1 MIVADKIRAL
11 KYRKPAGPHPFVDKD
26 SVKRYLNM
34 TSECMDAQLAW
45 RAGN

>member
-1 MIVADKIRAL
+1 L
-11 KYRKPAGPHPFVDKD
+11 KYRKPGGPHAFVDKD
-26 SVKRYLNM
+26 AVKRYLNM